1 MTKRCHVRQIKNT
14 KNMKISVLAS
24 LFLVFVG
31 LEISAQIVITNPGRV
46 AERAVQNRAN
56 QKVYQGVD
64 KGFDKIEEGIGNL
77 FKKKKKED
85 KPADKQQKPS
95 EPSDNQNDSG
105 HSDGNSIPKE
115 KKSSLQTYSKFDFMS
130 GEKVIVQED
139 FSQDEVGDFPAKWNT
154 NSTGE
159 LVTVEGTKG
168 KWLSLSKAGS
178 FMPEFITSLPENF
191 TLEFDLLVNNEF
203 NFYSSE
209 LKVAMASLA
218 NPKDFTQWNR
228 FKHEAVIG
236 TEVGFHPTSAG
247 SSSGR
252 TEFDVFNKTNKS
264 EMHNEVNTSQFFAK
278 QNNFAH
284 VSIWRQKQRLRVYL
298 NEEKVWDLPRAMDLA
313 VNYNALIF
321 YLHDLHKAEDRYL
334 ISNLRLAVGAP
345 DTRNK
350 LITEGKFVTTGIT
363 FDVNS
368 ATIKPESYG
377 TLKTIAQVLQDNAD
391 VRVKII
397 GHTDSDGED
406 NANMNLS
413 KKRSEA
419 VKSILSSDFG
429 INANRLE
436 SDGKGESQPVGDNKT
451 PEGKANNRRVEFVK
465 L

>member
-1 MTKRCHVRQIKNT
+1 
-14 KNMKISVLAS
+14 MKISVLAS
-24 LFLVFVG
+24 LFLIFVG
-31 LEISAQIVITNPGRV
+31 SEISAQIVITNPGRV
-46 AERAVQNRAN
+46 AERAVENRAN

-64 KGFDKIEEGIGNL
+64 KGFDKIEEEIGNL
-77 FKKKKKED
+77 FKKKKKEE
-85 KPADKQQKPS
+85 KPANNQQKPI
-95 EPSDNQNDSG
+95 EPSDNETDNNQ
-105 HSDGNSIPKE
+105 SDGNVSSKG
-115 KKSSLQTYSKFDFMS
+115 KKASLQTYSKFDFIS

-168 KWLSLSKAGS
+168 KWLSLSKAGT
-178 FMPEFITSLPENF
+178 FMPEFITTLPENF
-191 TLEFDLLVNNEF
+191 TLEFDILVNNEF
-203 NFYSSE
+203 SFYSSE
-209 LKVAMASLA
+209 FKVAMASLS
-218 NPKDFTQWNR
+218 NPKDFTKWQR
-228 FKHEAVIG
+228 FKHDDITG
-236 TEVGFHPTSAG
+236 TDISFHPMDAG
-247 SSSGR
+247 SGHGR
-252 TEFDVFNKTNKS
+252 TEFDVYNKANKP
-264 EMHNEVNTSQFFAK
+264 EMHNEINTSQFFAK

-313 VNYNALIF
+313 VNYNSLIF
-321 YLHDLHKAEDRYL
+321 YLQDFHKAEDRYL
-334 ISNLRLAVGAP
+334 MSNLRLAVGAP

-406 NANMNLS
+406 NANMSLS

-419 VKSILSSDFG
+419 VKAILSSDFG
-429 INANRLE
+429 INASRLE

>member
-1 MTKRCHVRQIKNT
+1 
-14 KNMKISVLAS
+14 MKISVLAS
-24 LFLVFVG
+24 LFLTFV
-31 LEISAQIVITNPGRV
+31 LSEISAQIVITNPGRV
-46 AERAVQNRAN
+46 AERAVENRAN

-77 FKKKKKED
+77 FKKKKKEE
-85 KPADKQQKPS
+85 KPNENQQKSS
-95 EPSDNQNDSG
+95 EPTDNQNDNNQIEGSVD
-105 HSDGNSIPKE
+105 SKT
-115 KKSSLQTYSKFDFMS
+115 KKSSLQTYSKFDFVS

-139 FSQDEVGDFPAKWNT
+139 FSKDEIGDFPAKWNT

-159 LVTVEGTKG
+159 LVAVEGTKG
-168 KWLSLSKAGS
+168 KWLSLSKAGT

-203 NFYSSE
+203 SFYSSDF
-209 LKVAMASLA
+209 KVAMTSLA
-218 NPKDFTQWNR
+218 NSKDFIKWQR
-228 FKHEAVIG
+228 FKHDPVTG
-236 TEVGFHPTSAG
+236 TEISFHPMDAG
-247 SSSGR
+247 YGHGR
-252 TEFDVFNKTNKS
+252 TSFFVFNKDNNP
-264 EMHNEVNTSQFFAK
+264 EMKNEINSDQFFAK
-278 QNNFAH
+278 KNNFAH

-313 VNYNALIF
+313 VNYNSLIF
-321 YLHDLHKAEDRYL
+321 YLHDFHKAEDRYL
-334 ISNLRLAVGAP
+334 LSNIRLAVGAP

-377 TLKTIAQVLQDNAD
+377 TLKTIAQVLQENVD
-391 VRVKII
+391 VKVKII

-429 INANRLE
+429 VNASRLE
-436 SDGKGESQPVGDNKT
+436 SDGKGESQPLGDNKT

>member
-1 MTKRCHVRQIKNT
+1 
-14 KNMKISVLAS
+14 MKISVLAS
-24 LFLVFVG
+24 LFLIF
-31 LEISAQIVITNPGRV
+31 ITSKITAQIVITNPGRV
-46 AERAVQNRAN
+46 AERAVENRAN

-77 FKKKKKED
+77 FKKKKKEE
-85 KPADKQQKPS
+85 KPADNQQKPS
-95 EPSDNQNDSG
+95 EPSDNQNDSQ
-105 HSDGNSIPKE
+105 SDGNVNSKA
-115 KKSSLQTYSKFDFMS
+115 KKPSLQTYSKFDFFS

-139 FSQDEVGDFPAKWNT
+139 FSKDEVGDFPAKWNT

-159 LVTVEGTKG
+159 LVTVDGTKG
-168 KWLSLSKAGS
+168 KWLSLSKAGT

-191 TLEFDLLVNNEF
+191 TLEFDLLTNNEF
-203 NFYSSE
+203 SFYSSPF
-209 LKVAMASLA
+209 KVAMVSLA
-218 NPKDFTQWNR
+218 NPKDFTKWER
-228 FKHEAVIG
+228 FKHEPVIG
-236 TEVGFHPTSAG
+236 TDISFHPMDAG
-247 SSSGR
+247 SGHGR
-252 TEFDVFNKTNKS
+252 TEFDVYNKSNKS

-313 VNYNALIF
+313 VNYNSLIF
-321 YLHDLHKAEDRYL
+321 YLQDFHKAEDRYL

-368 ATIKPESYG
+368 AIIKPESYG

-406 NANMNLS
+406 NANVTLS
-413 KKRSEA
+413 KKRAEA
-419 VKSILSSDFG
+419 VKAILSSDFG
-429 INANRLE
+429 INASRLE

>member
-1 MTKRCHVRQIKNT
+1 
-14 KNMKISVLAS
+14 MKISVLAS
-24 LFLVFVG
+24 LFLVFVVT
-31 LEISAQIVITNPGRV
+31 EIPAQIVITNPGRV
-46 AERAVQNRAN
+46 VERAVQNRAN
-56 QKVYQGVD
+56 QKVYQGID

-77 FKKKKKED
+77 FKKKKMEE
-85 KPADKQQKPS
+85 KPADNQQKSS
-95 EPSDNQNDSG
+95 EPSDNQDDNNESERNA
-105 HSDGNSIPKE
+105 SPKG
-115 KKSSLQTYSKFDFMS
+115 KKPSLQTYSKFDFMS

-168 KWLSLSKAGS
+168 KWLSLSKAGT

-191 TLEFDLLVNNEF
+191 TFEFDLLVNNEF
-203 NFYSSE
+203 SFYSSE
-209 LKVAMASLA
+209 FKVAMVNLTS
-218 NPKDFTQWNR
+218 PKDFTQWNR
-228 FKHEAVIG
+228 FKQDPVTG
-236 TEVGFHPTSAG
+236 TEVGFHPTGAG
-247 SSSGR
+247 SSNGR
-252 TEFDVFNKTNKS
+252 TEFEVFNKSNHP
-264 EMHNEVNTSQFFAK
+264 EMKNEVNTNQFFAK

-313 VNYNALIF
+313 VNYNSLIF
-321 YLHDLHKAEDRYL
+321 YLHDFHKAEDRYL

-406 NANMNLS
+406 NANINLS

-419 VKSILSSDFG
+419 VKAVLGSDFG
-429 INANRLE
+429 INSSRLD

>member
-1 MTKRCHVRQIKNT
+1 MR
-14 KNMKISVLAS
+14 ISVLIS
-24 LFLVFVG
+24 LFLIFVVT
-31 LEISAQIVITNPGRV
+31 EISAQIVITNPGRV
-46 AERAVQNRAN
+46 AERAVENRAN

-77 FKKKKKED
+77 FKKKKKEE
-85 KPADKQQKPS
+85 KPAGNQQKPS
-95 EPSDNQNDSG
+95 EPSDSQDNNQPDENNTIKG
-105 HSDGNSIPKE
+105 
-115 KKSSLQTYSKFDFMS
+115 KKASLQTYSKFDFIS

-168 KWLSLSKAGS
+168 KWLSLSKAGTT
-178 FMPEFITSLPENF
+178 MPEFITSLPENF

-203 NFYSSE
+203 SFYSSE
-209 LKVAMASLA
+209 FRVAMASLS
-218 NPKDFTQWNR
+218 NPKEFTKWQR
-228 FKHEAVIG
+228 FKHDEITG
-236 TEVGFHPTSAG
+236 TDISFHPMDAG
-247 SSSGR
+247 SGNGR
-252 TEFDVFNKTNKS
+252 TSFDVFNKSNKS
-264 EMHNEVNTSQFFAK
+264 EMHNEENTSQFFASK
-278 QNNFAH
+278 NNFAH

-313 VNYNALIF
+313 VNYNSLIF
-321 YLHDLHKAEDRYL
+321 YLQDFHKAEDRYL

-397 GHTDSDGED
+397 GHTDADGED
-406 NANMNLS
+406 NTNLNLS

-419 VKSILSSDFG
+419 VKAILSSDFG
-429 INANRLE
+429 INSSRLE

>member
-1 MTKRCHVRQIKNT
+1 
-14 KNMKISVLAS
+14 MKISVLAS
-24 LFLVFVG
+24 LFLIFVVTN
-31 LEISAQIVITNPGRV
+31 ISAQIVITNPGRV
-46 AERAVQNRAN
+46 AERAVENRAN

-77 FKKKKKED
+77 FKKKKKEE
-85 KPADKQQKPS
+85 KPVNNQQKPN
-95 EPSDNQNDSG
+95 ETSDNQSDSQ
-105 HSDGNSIPKE
+105 SDENVSSKA
-115 KKSSLQTYSKFDFMS
+115 KKPSLQTYSKFDFIS

-139 FSQDEVGDFPAKWNT
+139 FSKDEIGDFPAKWNT

-168 KWLSLSKAGS
+168 KWLSLAKAGT

-203 NFYSSE
+203 SFYSSE
-209 LKVAMASLA
+209 FKVAMVSLS
-218 NPKDFTQWNR
+218 NPKDFTQWSW
-228 FKHEAVIG
+228 FKRDAITG
-236 TEVGFHPTSAG
+236 TDLSFHPMDAG
-247 SSSGR
+247 SGHGR
-252 TEFDVFNKTNKS
+252 TAFDIYSKS
-264 EMHNEVNTSQFFAK
+264 NHPEMKNEVNTNQFFAK
-278 QNNFAH
+278 KNNFAH

-313 VNYNALIF
+313 VNYNSLIF
-321 YLHDLHKAEDRYL
+321 YLHDFHKAEDRYL

-377 TLKTIAQVLQDNAD
+377 TLKTIAQVLQDNPE

-406 NANMNLS
+406 NANINLS

-419 VKSILSSDFG
+419 VKAILGSDFG
-429 INANRLE
+429 VNASRLE
-436 SDGKGESQPVGDNKT
+436 SDGKGESQPVADNT
-451 PEGKANNRRVEFVK
+451 TQVGKANNRRVEFVK

>member
-1 MTKRCHVRQIKNT
+1 
-14 KNMKISVLAS
+14 MKISVLAG
-24 LFLVFVG
+24 LFLIFVET
-31 LEISAQIVITNPGRV
+31 EISAQIVITNPGRV

-64 KGFDKIEEGIGNL
+64 KGFDKIEEEIGNL
-77 FKKKKKED
+77 FKKKKKEE
-85 KPADKQQKPS
+85 KPVNNPQKPT
-95 EPSDNQNDSG
+95 EPSDNQSDNNQNDANDNLKG
-105 HSDGNSIPKE
+105 
-115 KKSSLQTYSKFDFMS
+115 KKPSLQTYSKFDFVS

-168 KWLSLSKAGS
+168 KWLSLSKAGT

-191 TLEFDLLVNNEF
+191 TFEFDILVNNEF
-203 NFYSSE
+203 SFYSSE
-209 LKVAMASLA
+209 FKVAMASLA
-218 NPKDFTQWNR
+218 NPKEFTQWNR
-228 FKHEAVIG
+228 FKHNPVTG
-236 TEVGFHPTSAG
+236 TEVGLHPMGAG
-247 SSSGR
+247 SGSGR
-252 TEFDVFNKTNKS
+252 TEFDVFNKSNHS
-264 EMHNEVNTSQFFAK
+264 EMKNEVSTNQFFAK

-313 VNYNALIF
+313 VNYNSLIF
-321 YLHDLHKAEDRYL
+321 YLHDFHKAEDRYL

-391 VRVKII
+391 VRVRII

-419 VKSILSSDFG
+419 VRAILSSDFG
-429 INANRLE
+429 VNSSRLE

>member
-1 MTKRCHVRQIKNT
+1 
-14 KNMKISVLAS
+14 MKISVLAG
-24 LFLVFVG
+24 LFLIFVVT
-31 LEISAQIVITNPGRV
+31 EISAQIIITNPGRV

-77 FKKKKKED
+77 FKKKKKEE
-85 KPADKQQKPS
+85 KPVNNSKKSS
-95 EPSDNQNDSG
+95 ESSDNQNDSNEND
-105 HSDGNSIPKE
+105 SNANSKGNKP
-115 KKSSLQTYSKFDFMS
+115 SLQSYSKFDFIS

-191 TLEFDLLVNNEF
+191 TFEFDILVNNEF
-203 NFYSSE
+203 SFYSTE
-209 LKVAMASLA
+209 FKVAMASLS
-218 NPKDFTQWNR
+218 NPKEFTDWNR
-228 FKHEAVIG
+228 FKQKAITG

-247 SSSGR
+247 SGSGR
-252 TEFDVFNKTNKS
+252 TAFEVFNKANHPEMKNEINTN
-264 EMHNEVNTSQFFAK
+264 QFFAK

-313 VNYNALIF
+313 VNYNSLIF
-321 YLHDLHKAEDRYL
+321 YLHDFHKAEDRYL

-368 ATIKPESYG
+368 AIIKPESYG

-406 NANMNLS
+406 NANVNLS

-429 INANRLE
+429 INASRLE

>member
-1 MTKRCHVRQIKNT
+1 
-14 KNMKISVLAS
+14 MKISVFAS
-24 LFLVFVG
+24 VILIFVVTK
-31 LEISAQIVITNPGRV
+31 ISGQIIITNPGRV
-46 AERAVQNRAN
+46 AERAVENQAN

-77 FKKKKKED
+77 FKKKKPTE
-85 KPADKQQKPS
+85 KQQKPS
-95 EPSDNQNDSG
+95 ESSDNQNDSQ
-105 HSDGNSIPKE
+105 SDGNVSAKAKNP
-115 KKSSLQTYSKFDFMS
+115 SLQTYSKFDFIS

-139 FSQDEVGDFPAKWNT
+139 FSQDEMGDFPAKWNT

-159 LVTVEGTKG
+159 LVIVEGTKG

-191 TLEFDLLVNNEF
+191 TFEFDLLVNNEF

-218 NPKDFTQWNR
+218 TPKDFTKWNR
-228 FKHEAVIG
+228 FKHDEVTG

-264 EMHNEVNTSQFFAK
+264 EMHNEVNTNQFFAK

-298 NEEKVWDLPRAMDLA
+298 NEEKVWDLPRAMDLT
-313 VNYNALIF
+313 VNYNSLIF

-397 GHTDSDGED
+397 GHTDSDGDD
-406 NANMNLS
+406 NANMPLS
-413 KKRSEA
+413 KKRAEA
-419 VKSILSSDFG
+419 VKAILSSDFG
-429 INANRLE
+429 VNASRLE

>member
-1 MTKRCHVRQIKNT
+1 
-14 KNMKISVLAS
+14 MKISVLMS
-24 LFLVFVG
+24 FFLILG
-31 LEISAQIVITNPGRV
+31 ISKIPAQIVITNPGRV
-46 AERAVQNRAN
+46 AERAVENRAN

-77 FKKKKKED
+77 FKKKKKEE
-85 KPADKQQKPS
+85 KPAQNQQKTS
-95 EPSDNQNDSG
+95 EISDNQDINSQ
-105 HSDGNSIPKE
+105 SDGNAISKE
-115 KKSSLQTYSKFDFMS
+115 KKPSLQTYSKFDFIS

-159 LVTVEGTKG
+159 LVTVEGTKV
-168 KWLSLSKAGS
+168 KWLSLSKAGT
-178 FMPEFITSLPENF
+178 FMPEFITSIPENF

-203 NFYSSE
+203 NFYSTE
-209 LKVAMASLA
+209 FKVAMVTLT

-228 FKHEAVIG
+228 FKHNPITG

-252 TEFDVFNKTNKS
+252 TEFEVFNNSTHS
-264 EMHNEVNTSQFFAK
+264 EMKNEINTNQFFAK

-313 VNYNALIF
+313 VNYNSLVF
-321 YLHDLHKAEDRYL
+321 YLHDFHKAEDRYL

-368 ATIKPESYG
+368 STIKPESYG

-397 GHTDSDGED
+397 GHTDSDGDD

-419 VKSILSSDFG
+419 VKAILSSDFG
-429 INANRLE
+429 INSNRLE

-451 PEGKANNRRVEFVK
+451 SEGKANNRRVEFVK

>member
-1 MTKRCHVRQIKNT
+1 
-14 KNMKISVLAS
+14 MKISVLVS
-24 LFLVFVG
+24 LFLIFVVT
-31 LEISAQIVITNPGRV
+31 EISAQIVITNPGRV
-46 AERAVQNRAN
+46 AERAVENRAN

-77 FKKKKKED
+77 FKKKKKEE
-85 KPADKQQKPS
+85 KSADNQQKPS
-95 EPSDNQNDSG
+95 EPSEGQEDTNQPF
-105 HSDGNSIPKE
+105 GNNTSKS
-115 KKSSLQTYSKFDFMS
+115 KKPSLQTYSKFDFIS

-139 FSQDEVGDFPAKWNT
+139 FSKDEVGDFPAKWNT

-168 KWLSLSKAGS
+168 KWLSLAKAGT

-191 TLEFDLLVNNEF
+191 TFEFDILVNNEF
-203 NFYSSE
+203 SFYSSE
-209 LKVAMASLA
+209 FKVAIASLS
-218 NPKDFTQWNR
+218 NPKDFTQWSW
-228 FKHEAVIG
+228 FKRDEITG
-236 TEVGFHPTSAG
+236 TDISFHPMDAG
-247 SSSGR
+247 NGHGR
-252 TEFDVFNKTNKS
+252 TEFDVYKKANKP

-313 VNYNALIF
+313 VNYNSLIF
-321 YLHDLHKAEDRYL
+321 YQHDFHKAEDRYL
-334 ISNLRLAVGAP
+334 VSNIRLAVGAP

-368 ATIKPESYG
+368 ASIKPESYG
-377 TLKTIAQVLQDNAD
+377 TLKTIAQVLQDNPE

-406 NANMNLS
+406 NTNMNLS

-419 VKSILSSDFG
+419 VKAILSSDFG
-429 INANRLE
+429 INASRLE
-436 SDGKGESQPVGDNKT
+436 SDGKGESQPVGDNKM

>member
-1 MTKRCHVRQIKNT
+1 
-14 KNMKISVLAS
+14 MKINVLWS
-24 LFLVFVG
+24 IFLIFEVS
-31 LEISAQIVITNPGRV
+31 EISAQIIVTNPGRV
-46 AERAVQNRAN
+46 AERSVENRAN

-64 KGFDKIEEGIGNL
+64 KGLDKIEEGIGNL
-77 FKKKKKED
+77 FKKKKKEE
-85 KPADKQQKPS
+85 KPANNQQKANQQ
-95 EPSDNQNDSG
+95 SDNQNNNNQA
-105 HSDGNSIPKE
+105 DGNANTNS
-115 KKSSLQTYSKFDFMS
+115 KKPSLQTYSKFDFIS

-139 FSQDEVGDFPAKWNT
+139 FSQDEIGDFPAKWNT

-168 KWLSLSKAGS
+168 KWLSLSKAGT

-191 TLEFDLLVNNEF
+191 TLEFDILTNNEF
-203 NFYSSE
+203 SFYSTE
-209 LKVAMASLA
+209 FKVAMASLTT
-218 NPKDFTQWNR
+218 PKDFTQWHR
-228 FKHEAVIG
+228 FKNNQITG
-236 TEVGFHPTSAG
+236 TEIGLHPMGAG
-247 SSSGR
+247 SSGGR
-252 TEFDVFNKTNKS
+252 TEFMVFNKSNEPEMKNEINTN
-264 EMHNEVNTSQFFAK
+264 QFFAK
-278 QNNFAH
+278 ENNFAH

-313 VNYNALIF
+313 VNYNSLVF
-321 YLHDLHKAEDRYL
+321 YLHDFHKAEDRYL

-363 FDVNS
+363 FDINS

-406 NANMNLS
+406 NANITLS
-413 KKRSEA
+413 KKRSDA
-419 VKSILSSDFG
+419 VKAILSSDFG
-429 INANRLE
+429 INLSRLE

-451 PEGKANNRRVEFVK
+451 SVGKANNRRVEFVK